1 MQVLFLQI
9 FLPGEG
15 CTMPKISETQILH
28 ILRHYSFD
36 CCFVEDANRII
47 IYVSD
52 SYKRITGLDPDTLI
66 GKPTSI
72 LHELGLVDKPVTETG
87 KRISGAYT
95 SMVNYPNGKSIIT
108 TVTPCVDD
116 TGRTIAFVGNIRD
129 ITELNSL
136 KEQLQRK
143 DENIRHLEELL
154 RTMELNNVSE
164 EGFIMESPV
173 MKQLAGLASRLSK
186 VNSTVLITG
195 ESGVGKDVYAQLILR
210 LSQKDMDHKPAFI
223 KVSCGAIPES
233 LLESELFGYEYGA
246 FTGARK
252 NGKPG
257 AFELAQDGILF
268 LDEIGELPLSLQ
280 VKLLTVLQDREFTR
294 LGGTKPQK
302 MRARLIAATN
312 QDLEQLVA
320 EKKFRGDLYYRLNV
334 LPVYIPPLRERK
346 EDIVPLV
353 NFFSERMNQRYDME
367 KRFSQESIHCML
379 QYSWPGNIRELS
391 NIVERTFVFSPT
403 DIISP
408 QMLPLDIQKNLPTGS
423 LPFPTDVPLT
433 DFLENAE
440 KFRIEQ
446 ALNKCGTLKEVAS
459 DLGIDQSTLT
469 RKMRKYHFPYKNNK
483 NFVRMD

>member
-1 MQVLFLQI
+1 M
-9 FLPGEG
+9 
-15 CTMPKISETQILH
+15 LH

-36 CCFVEDANRII
+36 CCFVEDADGVIV
-47 IYVSD
+47 YVSD
-52 SYKRITGLDPDTLI
+52 SYKRITGQDPDALI
-66 GKPTSI
+66 GKPTTI
-72 LHELGLVDKPVTETG
+72 LHELGLVNKPVTETG

-95 SMVNYPNGKSIIT
+95 SMVNYPNGKDIIT

-116 TGRTIAFVGNIRD
+116 SGQTIAFVGNIRD
-129 ITELNSL
+129 ITELKSL
-136 KEQLQRK
+136 QEQLQRK
-143 DENIRHLEELL
+143 EENIRHLEELI
-154 RTMELNNVSE
+154 RTMNLNSVSD

-173 MKQLAGLASRLSK
+173 MRQLAALASRLSK
-186 VNSTVLITG
+186 VNSTILITG
-195 ESGVGKDVYAQLILR
+195 ESGVGKDVYAQLIQK
-210 LSQKDMDHKPAFI
+210 LSQKETDHKLAFI
-223 KVSCGAIPES
+223 KVSCGAIPEN

-312 QDLEQLVA
+312 QDLEQLVT

-334 LPVYIPPLRERK
+334 LPIYIPPLRERR
-346 EDIVPLV
+346 EDIVPLI
-353 NFFSERMNQRYDME
+353 NFFSKRMNERYQME
-367 KRFSQESIHCML
+367 KSFSPKSVQCML

-403 DIISP
+403 DIINE
-408 QMLPLDIQKNLPTGS
+408 QMLPINIQTNLPSGP
-423 LPFPTDVPLT
+423 LPFPVDVPLT
-433 DFLENAE
+433 DFMENAE

-446 ALNKCGTLKEVAS
+446 AVNKYGALKEAAL

-469 RKMRKYHFPYKNNK
+469 RKMRKYNFPYKNNK
-483 NFVRMD
+483 TFVRMD